1 MKVLGII
8 GIILSSIWILIGL
21 SVIGDE
27 GVWAIV
33 LGFGYFLATS
43 IVMVKNG

>member
-1 MKVLGII
+1 MKALGII
-8 GIILSSIWILIGL
+8 GIILSSIWILVGL

-27 GVWAIV
+27 GVWLVV

-43 IVMVKNG
+43 VVMVKNG